1 MKRYFSL
8 LGVMLLAT
16 GQVWSQRSVDL
27 PRGTAIQV
35 RLTER
40 ITSENN
46 RTGDRF
52 RAILD
57 EDIRDRDSL
66 LARRGDEV
74 TGELVQVVRGNRE
87 KGHVIEMTLTE
98 LRSGNNTYRLDT
110 NNVIVRTQEEE
121 GGRNDDATIIGGG
134 AGIGAVIGA
143 IAGGLKGAI
152 IGAAVGAG
160 AGATAVLITGGD
172 KVEFEP
178 EQKFRFYLDRD
189 VSMRV
194 LAPGATSGELPRSDD
209 RTSVGTTDDR
219 YSDSRQDDRYRDD
232 TRYGTNSYNRENV
245 RQIASELERR
255 SDHAWGMIRDANRYL
270 DDGRRYTG
278 AEADDAMRL
287 YLAVSNFANSAKH
300 FQQFASED
308 RYRDYLRGAAESLI
322 RQAEQIDSLLRSV
335 NTFGH
340 LQDDWREVQNNLSRL
355 AGNFNLAYV
364 PATSQFRTE

>member
-1 MKRYFSL
+1 MRRYLSL
-8 LGVMLLAT
+8 LGVMLLAM

-35 RLTER
+35 RLTEK
-40 ITSENN
+40 INSENN

-52 RAILD
+52 RAVLD
-57 EDIRDRDSL
+57 EDLRDRDSV

-74 TGELVQVVRGNRE
+74 LGELVQVTRGDRRE
-87 KGHVIEMTLTE
+87 GHVIEMTLTE
-98 LRSGNNTYRLDT
+98 LRSGNNNYSLDT
-110 NNVIVRTQEEE
+110 NNIVVRTQQEE
-121 GGRNDDATIIGGG
+121 GRADDATVIGGG

-172 KVEFEP
+172 RVEFEP

-189 VSMRV
+189 VRMAV
-194 LAPGATSGELPRSDD
+194 LTPGTASGATMQRNDD
-209 RTSVGTTDDR
+209 RYSTGTTDDR
-219 YSDSRQDDRYRDD
+219 YSRQDDRYRRDD
-232 TRYGTNSYNRENV
+232 SRPVTEGYNRENV

-255 SDHAWGMIRDANRYL
+255 AEHAWGMIRDANRYL
-270 DDGRRYTG
+270 DDGRRYSG

-287 YLAVSNFANSAKH
+287 YFAVSNFANSAKH
-300 FQQFASED
+300 FQEFARED
-308 RYRDYLRGAAESLI
+308 RYRDYLRGATESLI
-322 RQAEQIDSLLRSV
+322 RQAELIDSLLRSV

-340 LQDDWREVQNNLSRL
+340 MQEDWREVQNNLSRL

-364 PATSQFRTE
+364 PGTSQYRAE